1 MAEIE
6 LIPEMGEIW
15 QQTLKWQPNDLLQ
28 DKFQKLYE
36 QIVLGNRHLNLTR
49 ITTPQD
55 FWEKHLWDSLRG
67 VAPWLKEQQGPLKV
81 IDIGTGAGFPGL
93 PVALTFPHWQVTL
106 LDSTRKKI
114 AFIESLLPKL
124 EIANATTLTARAEAL
139 GQQNSHYANY
149 DIALIRAVGK
159 ATVCA
164 QYALPLLKPGA
175 IAVLYRGQWNE
186 EDNQD
191 LAIALKTL
199 GGAIKTIEK
208 FTTPLT
214 SSVRHCIYIQKS

>member
-15 QQTLKWQPNDLLQ
+15 QQTLQWQPNDVLQ
-28 DKFQKLYE
+28 DKFQQLYE
-36 QIVLGNRHLNLTR
+36 EIILGNRQLNLTR
-49 ITTPQD
+49 ITAPNN

-67 VAPWLKEQQGPLKV
+67 VALWLKEKKPSLQV

-124 EIANATTLTARAEAL
+124 EIANATTMTARAETL
-139 GQQNSHYANY
+139 GKQNSHYATY

-159 ATVCA
+159 ATICT

-175 IAVLYRGQWNE
+175 IAILYRGQWNE

-191 LAIALKTL
+191 LVIALKTL
-199 GGAIKTIEK
+199 GGEVKTIDK

-214 SSVRHCIYIQKS
+214 SGIRHCIYIQKL